1 MSIHTALLPF
11 ILTLLTLTVSYGMA
25 VGLSSEKST
34 FPCTHTHTKTLARH
48 CQVEKHKEGAFVVLH
63 IPLCL
68 IHHSSFDLS
77 SSNINTC
84 FIYLT
89 LLLLTAPA
97 AWAAKKNVWMR
108 AENYPKKGFLLLEK
122 KGASFS
128 SISQE
133 NVTLVLWF
141 IKNNTLSAVLIGT
154 ISLEEIRS
162 SENCYLSSCYL

>member
-1 MSIHTALLPF
+1 MAWQWGSALRSPP
-11 ILTLLTLTVSYGMA
+11 SHA
-25 VGLSSEKST
+25 H
-34 FPCTHTHTKTLARH
+34 THTHTTTLARH
-48 CQVEKHKEGAFVVLH
+48 CQVEKHKEGAFVVLY

-89 LLLLTAPA
+89 LLLLTPLLHELQRKACECQLKITQ
-97 AWAAKKNVWMR
+97 KKDFCFHPNIFVV
-108 AENYPKKGFLLLEK
+108 NGILLTLLEK

>member
-1 MSIHTALLPF
+1 MHTHIHTHA
-11 ILTLLTLTVSYGMA
+11 
-25 VGLSSEKST
+25 
-34 FPCTHTHTKTLARH
+34 TLARH
-48 CQVEKHKEGAFVVLH
+48 CQVEKHKEGAFVVLY
-63 IPLCL
+63 IPLCP

-97 AWAAKKNVWMR
+97 AWAAKKSAWMR
-108 AENYPKKGFLLLEK
+108 AENYPKKGFLFPPKYICGESNFAHAIRK

-162 SENCYLSSCYL
+162 SENCYMSSCYL